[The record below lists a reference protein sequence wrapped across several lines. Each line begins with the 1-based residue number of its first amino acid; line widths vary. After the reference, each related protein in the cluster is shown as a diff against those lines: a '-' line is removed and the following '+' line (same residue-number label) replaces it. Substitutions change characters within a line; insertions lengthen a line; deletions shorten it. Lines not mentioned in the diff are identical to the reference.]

1 MNTDK
6 LREQLATDEGIVN
19 EIYLDHL
26 GYPTFGIGHL
36 ITDHDPE
43 KGQEVGT
50 SISEERVNQAFDE
63 DVQTVVADC
72 AICFNTWDGYPE
84 EAKQVFANM
93 MFNMGRT
100 RLSKFKKMIA
110 AVNDSNWE
118 EAAAQMEDSRWYK
131 QTTNR
136 ATRLINRIIIIG
148 VPA

>member
-36 ITDHDPE
+36 ITDYDPE
-43 KGQEVGT
+43 KGQAVGT

-72 AICFNTWDGYPE
+72 AICFNSWDGYPE
-84 EAKQVFANM
+84 EVMQVFANM

-100 RLSKFKKMIA
+100 RLS
-110 AVNDSNWE
+110 
-118 EAAAQMEDSRWYK
+118 
-131 QTTNR
+131 
-136 ATRLINRIIIIG
+136 
-148 VPA
+148 